1 MVAKSTDGLTDG
13 ATEHGRLTLRKN
25 FVEQDAAALQIRERR
40 EEAFDPDDPRMKTHG
55 RRSPLS
61 SGTQHSSTSQM
72 KNTSTHT
79 GGRYLKK
86 ETRRKRG
93 RYLRKETPGAG
104 NQATLHLQHLSFLD
118 TVQRKQMLDM
128 KQTEDK

>member
-40 EEAFDPDDPRMKTHG
+40 EEAFDPDDPRMKT

-61 SGTQHSSTSQM
+61 SGTRHAARRRGNLEFTSRR
-72 KNTSTHT
+72 KSPILWIRWLRRTGEWTHVLRGHAT
-79 GGRYLKK
+79 LRDG
-86 ETRRKRG
+86 TRRCHRERHAGPKD
-93 RYLRKETPGAG
+93 TTDGAMVRP
-104 NQATLHLQHLSFLD
+104 L
-118 TVQRKQMLDM
+118 V
-128 KQTEDK
+128 E